1 MKNRVSTQANSKE
14 LDRDFPDIALAL
26 IKGAMLIGSLKFIGY
41 LLIP

>member
-1 MKNRVSTQANSKE
+1 MKNRVRAQSNPKE
-14 LDRDFPDIALAL
+14 LDRDFPEIALAL